1 MLTYTFKARKS
12 RSAQN
17 RSMSANESFI
27 KLARSSQSLGLD
39 AFNVAGDGHCFFRT
53 LSITLVDLLGSKAAT
68 LLLQVDCSHTA
79 LRDFLCSWAEDHHD
93 DVVDDEG
100 EETLAQRAA
109 DAALAW
115 ERPVAAIDDDGRVI
129 YVEANGLLPCSLAC
143 EAANG
148 RTSFGYAQS
157 HRLPSAS
164 RSRSSHHRAR
174 PMTVLHSISQSG
186 CRIMRCASFATW
198 PSWAPGTQW

>member
-1 MLTYTFKARKS
+1 MLTSTFKARKS
-12 RSAQN
+12 RSGQN

-27 KLARSSQSLGLD
+27 KLARRSQSLGLD

-53 LSITLVDLLGSKAAT
+53 LSITLVDLLGSKAAK

-109 DAALAW
+109 DAALPW
-115 ERPVAAIDDDGRVI
+115 GRPQSQHLTCDGRAI
-129 YVEANGLLPCSLAC
+129 PVEARLLTCSLAC
-143 EAANG
+143 ETVNG
-148 RTSFGYAQS
+148 RTSFG
-157 HRLPSAS
+157 
-164 RSRSSHHRAR
+164 
-174 PMTVLHSISQSG
+174 
-186 CRIMRCASFATW
+186 
-198 PSWAPGTQW
+198 

>member
-1 MLTYTFKARKS
+1 MLTSTFKARKS
-12 RSAQN
+12 RSGQN

-27 KLARSSQSLGLD
+27 KLARRSQSLGLD

-53 LSITLVDLLGSKAAT
+53 LSITLVDLLGSKAAK

-129 YVEANGLLPCSLAC
+129 SVEERFAAVLTRMHGRYHLDWGGGLPPFPAALNHSLT
-143 EAANG
+143 G
-148 RTSFGYAQS
+148 THTGYYLRT
-157 HRLPSAS
+157 
-164 RSRSSHHRAR
+164 RSS
-174 PMTVLHSISQSG
+174 
-186 CRIMRCASFATW
+186 
-198 PSWAPGTQW
+198 